1 MDLRTRHPAPAAPAP
16 SRTLPDSLARLDAG
30 QGATEL
36 RFGEA
41 GGSTAERTR
50 GWHRCSDMLRDQAG
64 FEHWHGTLGKWLSE
78 EFGEAP
84 DRTVGG
90 YVKAWYLQVPAF
102 LGAVLFHHERRV
114 PSLRPQDL
122 AFRIATRGRPHPDA
136 IALTNPGFACLPCDP
151 AADAPEATVVAS
163 ETALA
168 NLLRARVVAHAAQF
182 IARYRPP
189 AHFGRH
195 AMWAAVTDALDV
207 SLLKAGK
214 LGGDEAAGV
223 ADATLVLPARIDPF
237 TSASTAHTVC
247 DDNGELGWTRRKE
260 SCCFK
265 YLLTDGA
272 GACKTCP
279 RRSPPLASKRR
290 TQP

>member
-1 MDLRTRHPAPAAPAP
+1 MRTRHPAPTAPAP
-16 SRTLPDSLARLDAG
+16 GHSLPGSLARLDAG

-36 RFGEA
+36 RFGDQE
-41 GGSTAERTR
+41 TAAAEHTR
-50 GWHRCSDMLRDQAG
+50 GWHRCSDMLSGQAG
-64 FEHWHGTLGKWLSE
+64 FEHWHDTLGKWLSE

-102 LGAVLFHHERRV
+102 LGAMLFHHERRV
-114 PSLRPQDL
+114 PSLRPQDVS
-122 AFRIATRGRPHPDA
+122 FRIATRGRPHPDA
-136 IALTNPGFACLPCDP
+136 IALTRPGFACLPDDP
-151 AADAPEATVVAS
+151 AAAAAEATVVAS
-163 ETALA
+163 EAALA

-182 IARYRPP
+182 IAMYRPP

-214 LGGDEAAGV
+214 LAGDEAAGV
-223 ADATLVLPARIDPF
+223 ADAALVLPARIDPF

-247 DDNGELGWTRRKE
+247 DDNGEVGWTRRKE

-265 YLLTDGA
+265 YLLTEGA

-290 TQP
+290 AQH